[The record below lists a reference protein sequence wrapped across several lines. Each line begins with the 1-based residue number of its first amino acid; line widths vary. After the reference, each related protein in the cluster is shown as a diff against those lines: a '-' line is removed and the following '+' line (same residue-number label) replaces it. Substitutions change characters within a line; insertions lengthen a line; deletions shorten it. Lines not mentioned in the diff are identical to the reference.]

1 MKTKKEEEE
10 ERKRSWRREGGG
22 FCAMGRGGALG
33 PGPGGGGAGG
43 AAPVPNAHLSGINFS
58 KRPFIEDV
66 GPRKM

>member
-1 MKTKKEEEE
+1 
-10 ERKRSWRREGGG
+10 
-22 FCAMGRGGALG
+22 MGRGGALG
-33 PGPGGGGAGG
+33 PGLGGGGAGG